1 MVRQFSPRTFFRQ
14 TPNHILQQ
22 YFKRKDIPTEIEW
35 EGLGETDVE
44 PIFEAMDGLDD
55 HVRQEVE
62 GDFVAV
68 NELAC
73 SKGVLAILEEAQ
85 LWGRDWS
92 DQFAEMKNAYERAF
106 WTFLNEPHRFAAAG
120 NLQLLDRLGSWKRR
134 MVGVMLEPKTTPEDL
149 ERFESSLRSFYAKQ
163 GRGRFCH
170 VDYYERTNP
179 ERHCF
184 FAYPED
190 FANAELGYD
199 DSGKFQHRIH
209 RSAFENIFVYRPEDG
224 FLEVH
229 AKGGKKVVE
238 PLMEIF
244 CTTILGL
251 KAMPEDGRMPF
262 DLTSLKDRSFN
273 FTIEPKDGIASIDLL
288 ELKLDIA
295 GNGSGCQRGQV
306 TLGVPARN
314 NENLHNL
321 IDEVIDTKN
330 ARLSDLHP
338 AKAKLRVAFKPVNGY
353 QAKTLPFTLTYPD
366 GCTLKD
372 DPHDQV
378 VKDVLRRSGIAL

>member
-22 YFKRKDIPTEIEW
+22 YFESKDIPTEIDW
-35 EGLGETDVE
+35 DILGETEIE
-44 PIFEAMDGLDD
+44 PLFELLDQLED
-55 HVRQEVE
+55 HPRQSVE
-62 GDFVAV
+62 GDFVAI
-68 NELAC
+68 NEMS
-73 SKGVLAILEEAQ
+73 SKQGVVAMLEEAQ
-85 LWGRDWS
+85 LWGQDWA
-92 DQFAEMKNAYERAF
+92 QAFGEMKNNYERAF
-106 WTFLNEPHRFAAAG
+106 WTFLNERRRFDGAG
-120 NLQLLDRLGSWKRR
+120 SLHQLDRIGSWKRR
-134 MVGVMLEPKTTPEDL
+134 MVGLMLEPKTAEEDIKL
-149 ERFESSLRSFYAKQ
+149 FESALRSFYAKQ
-163 GRGRFCH
+163 GRGRFCK
-170 VDYYERTNP
+170 VDYYERANP

-199 DSGKFQHRIH
+199 DEGHFQHRIH
-209 RSAFENIFVYRPEDG
+209 RAAFENIFVYRPDDG
-224 FLEVH
+224 VLEVH

-262 DLTSLKDRSFN
+262 DLTSLKDRNFN
-273 FTIEPKDGIASIDLL
+273 FAIEPTDGITSIDLL

-295 GNGSGCQRGQV
+295 GNGTGRQRGQV

-338 AKAKLRVAFKPVNGY
+338 AKAKLRVSFRSTDGRQSRN
-353 QAKTLPFTLTYPD
+353 LPFTLTYPD

-378 VKDVLRRSGIAL
+378 IKDVLRRSGIAL